1 MEVLNL
7 QFKDWDLQV
16 SPKYGA
22 CILSCSYSG
31 FDVLRTAKAN
41 WKYTHDPMLSSYFPL
56 VPYSNRIANGQFKWE
71 NKSFNLNPNHSDQ
84 KFPLHGIGW
93 LSEWAV
99 KDIKEN
105 SCTFEYK
112 HIEGDWPWPFLVR
125 QKIALED
132 SSIKISLTLKN
143 MGEKI
148 MPSGLGFHLYFPLTR
163 DVELQFNAEDVWL
176 SDENNLPTELVKIP
190 NQWDFSKPGRV
201 FKTRVDNC
209 FSGYGGKANI
219 IESSWGHQINLSSS
233 PSLGH
238 CVFYAPSKGGY
249 FCLEPVN
256 HMNNALAYYN
266 ESGDLEMPSLKPGEI
281 NHVEMSLSVIKNT

>member
-31 FDVLRTAKAN
+31 FDVLRTAEAN

-71 NKSFNLNPNHSDQ
+71 GEGFNLKPNHLGQ

-93 LSEWAV
+93 LSEWTV
-99 KDIKEN
+99 KAITEN
-105 SCTFEYK
+105 SCVLEYK
-112 HIEGDWPWPFLVR
+112 NIDGGWSWPFLVR
-125 QKIALED
+125 QKIILED
-132 SSIKISLTLKN
+132 LLLKINLTLEN
-143 MGEKI
+143 TGDKI
-148 MPSGLGFHLYFPLTR
+148 MPSGLGFHPYFPLSR
-163 DVELQFNAEDVWL
+163 DVKLQFNAEYVWL
-176 SDENNLPTELVKIP
+176 SDKNNLPTELVKIP
-190 NQWDFSKPGRV
+190 NQWDFSKLGRV
-201 FKTRVDNC
+201 FNTKVDNC

-219 IESSWGHQINLSSS
+219 TEPGWKYQINLSSS

-238 CVFYAPSKGGY
+238 CVFYAPSKGSY

-256 HMNNALAYYN
+256 HMNNALAHYN
-266 ESGDLEMPSLKPGEI
+266 ESGDSEMPLLKPGEI
-281 NHVEMSLSVIKNT
+281 NHVEMCLSIKNT

>member
-1 MEVLNL
+1 MEVLAL

-22 CILSCSYSG
+22 CILSCSYRG
-31 FDVLRTAKAN
+31 FDILRKAEAN

-71 NKSFNLNPNHSDQ
+71 DKSFNLNPNHSGQ

-105 SCTFEYK
+105 SCSLEYK

-125 QKIALED
+125 QKILLED

-143 MGEKI
+143 MGK
-148 MPSGLGFHLYFPLTR
+148 
-163 DVELQFNAEDVWL
+163 
-176 SDENNLPTELVKIP
+176 K
-190 NQWDFSKPGRV
+190 
-201 FKTRVDNC
+201 
-209 FSGYGGKANI
+209 
-219 IESSWGHQINLSSS
+219 
-233 PSLGH
+233 
-238 CVFYAPSKGGY
+238 
-249 FCLEPVN
+249 
-256 HMNNALAYYN
+256 NNAIWAGV
-266 ESGDLEMPSLKPGEI
+266 SSIFSFKQGC
-281 NHVEMSLSVIKNT
+281 